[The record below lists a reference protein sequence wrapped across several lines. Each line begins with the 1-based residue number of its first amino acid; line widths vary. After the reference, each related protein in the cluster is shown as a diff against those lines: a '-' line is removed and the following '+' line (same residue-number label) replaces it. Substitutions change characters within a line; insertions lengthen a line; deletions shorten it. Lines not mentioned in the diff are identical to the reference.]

1 VIHMVETFKIELQY
15 AYIDTRLPENVV
27 REVVVIM
34 KPYLRDFFIGVLSCN
49 TLKKDISRS
58 AALNGLRC
66 FFQRFPLFG
75 TLRYHNIPVPELT
88 NSSSS
93 SSSSS
98 SSFAD
103 SVEDDNDV
111 TMSDI
116 DDL

>member
-1 VIHMVETFKIELQY
+1 MV
-15 AYIDTRLPENVV
+15 
-27 REVVVIM
+27 
-34 KPYLRDFFIGVLSCN
+34 
-49 TLKKDISRS
+49 
-58 AALNGLRC
+58 LRC

>member
-1 VIHMVETFKIELQY
+1 MLELQY
-15 AYIDTRLPENVV
+15 AYIDTRLPEDAMK
-27 REVVVIM
+27 EVVVIM
-34 KPYLRDFFIGVLSCN
+34 KPYLRDFLIGSLSCN
-49 TLKKDISRS
+49 TLKKEISRS

-75 TLRYHNIPVPELT
+75 TMRYHNVHIPRT
-88 NSSSS
+88 SHSS

-103 SVEDDNDV
+103 SIEDDNDV

-116 DDL
+116 DEL